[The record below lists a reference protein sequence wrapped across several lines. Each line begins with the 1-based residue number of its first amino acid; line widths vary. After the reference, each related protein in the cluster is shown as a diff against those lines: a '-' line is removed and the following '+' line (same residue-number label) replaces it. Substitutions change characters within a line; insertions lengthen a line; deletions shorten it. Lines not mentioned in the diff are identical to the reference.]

1 MTAIAPPGLRRA
13 HAEDA
18 STVAALVRRAY
29 GKYVARIGREPKPM
43 TADYHAAIA
52 AHQLW
57 VLEEAGRLI
66 AVLELIPAA
75 DHMLIENVAVEP
87 SEQGRGI
94 GRRLMAFAEAEARRQ
109 GLPEMRLYTNERF
122 TENLA
127 LYARLGYR
135 ETYREPLKGT
145 QVVFM
150 QKELAS

>member
-1 MTAIAPPGLRRA
+1 MTADPPLGLRRA
-13 HAEDA
+13 HVGDA

-29 GKYVARIGREPKPM
+29 DKYVARIGREPKPM
-43 TADYHAAIA
+43 TADYRAAIA

-57 VLEEAGRLI
+57 VHEEAGTII

-135 ETYREPLKGT
+135 ETHREPLMGS
-145 QVVFM
+145 QIVFM
-150 QKELAS
+150 QKGLAG

>member
-1 MTAIAPPGLRRA
+1 MMAIAPPGLRRA
-13 HAEDA
+13 RTEDA
-18 STVAALVRRAY
+18 PAVTALVRRAY
-29 GKYVARIGREPKPM
+29 DKYVARIGREPKPM
-43 TADYHAAIA
+43 TADYRAAIA

-57 VLEEAGRLI
+57 VHEEAGTLI

-75 DHMLIENVAVEP
+75 DHMLIENVAVEL

-94 GRRLMAFAEAEARRQ
+94 GRRLMAFAEVEARRQ

-135 ETYREPLKGT
+135 ETHREPLMGS
-145 QVVFM
+145 QIVFM
-150 QKELAS
+150 QKGLAG

>member
-1 MTAIAPPGLRRA
+1 MTADPPLGLRRA
-13 HAEDA
+13 RTEDA
-18 STVAALVRRAY
+18 PAVTALVRSTY

-57 VLEEAGRLI
+57 VLEEADALV

-87 SEQGRGI
+87 ARQGRGI
-94 GRRLMAFAEAEARRQ
+94 GRRLMAFAEAEARRH
-109 GLPEMRLYTNERF
+109 GLSEMRLYTNDHF

-135 ETYREPLKGT
+135 ETHREPLKGT
-145 QVVFM
+145 ALVHM
-150 QKELAS
+150 AKRLG